1 MTDTSKEAVER
12 ITTNLRMRSYKSDCS
27 DAADLID
34 ALAQRCADLEARA
47 ERAEAELQRQ
57 YDENVHR
64 IAEQARAEAERDAIA
79 AAAFEAAAQVC
90 EEYPRAAPDEN
101 EWPHYDDQISH
112 SQACI
117 RTLTPA
123 DALSAL
129 AARDAAKVAEGMQR
143 AADLMDDSMTIAG
156 ARRVILAA
164 IQKEPTQ

>member
-1 MTDTSKEAVER
+1 MILCIHCGETFPNDDPRPCVEGETH
-12 ITTNLRMRSYKSDCS
+12 TTN
-27 DAADLID
+27 DAQAEIARLT
-34 ALAQRCADLEARA
+34 QRA
-47 ERAEAELQRQ
+47 EE
-57 YDENVHR
+57 
-64 IAEQARAEAERDAIA
+64 AEAERDAIA

-129 AARDAAKVAEGMQR
+129 AARDAAKVAEGRKLGMR
-143 AADLMDDSMTIAG
+143 EAAEIAKARYEDSGEGAG
-156 ARRVILAA
+156 ILNAILAA
-164 IQKEPTQ
+164 IQREGGK